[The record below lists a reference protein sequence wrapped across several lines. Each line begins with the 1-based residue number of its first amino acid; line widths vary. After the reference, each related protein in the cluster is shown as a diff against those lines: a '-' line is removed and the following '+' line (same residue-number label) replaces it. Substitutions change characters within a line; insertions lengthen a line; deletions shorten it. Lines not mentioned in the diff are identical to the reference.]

1 MCGVVEP
8 GTDLD
13 LSWETFKIL
22 TRVRW
27 GRFECGNLKYYK

>member
-8 GTDLD
+8 GTDLY

-27 GRFECGNLKYYK
+27 GDLNVAI